1 MTDCPSLML
10 VPEDFLTVSV
20 GVKRGLDL
28 VLWLIEDRRAVCY
41 GSRDLKGSLVHA
53 SYILWTLYLPY
64 YHVQWPQTTENVSLG
79 SPLIYQSSSWIC
91 QRSLDEECERCSS
104 QSSHL
109 AKTISLLSPTLPEG
123 KTVTKTGLAGPWGQA
138 FTTLLLAVGSP
149 RLWPETAD
157 VWGCHRQ

>member
-1 MTDCPSLML
+1 MDTIPALLSCAVASNHRKC
-10 VPEDFLTVSV
+10 VS
-20 GVKRGLDL
+20 GK
-28 VLWLIEDRRAVCY
+28 
-41 GSRDLKGSLVHA
+41 
-53 SYILWTLYLPY
+53 
-64 YHVQWPQTTENVSLG
+64 
-79 SPLIYQSSSWIC
+79 PLIYQSSSWIC

-109 AKTISLLSPTLPEG
+109 AKTISHLSPTLPEG

-157 VWGCHRQ
+157 VWGCHRQYGHPWVFMHEDYVKVFIKKIIYI